1 MISFSLF
8 GLTPAAAKLSPMRL
22 GWLTVMLTG
31 VGLLTACVQLEPTA
45 TPTPSLIPTPA
56 QQSPAT
62 TVPTRTP
69 AATPSLV
76 PTPTS
81 ALLLTPTPTPSPHP
95 TTLPTRTPTPTPAPT
110 EAASDVIAQAPI
122 RDLVAVVSA
131 TLVDTCPL
139 PECINL
145 HWTAPGDDRNM
156 GAPTSYEIRY
166 STVVITEENWGAA
179 TLARHKIPEPPGSRE
194 AASVKGLTSGI
205 TYYFAVK
212 TSYAAGNVSS
222 VSNVATHV
230 AGPPMPT
237 SMLVP
242 PMRAGSLALIRGFAG
257 LYGEPRQV
265 ADASIAVGPRS
276 VIVSTNVGFGIY
288 AKTGEPIAIYRLRE
302 FFRGLLDPGRGA
314 IDPRAM
320 FDAPSQRFFLLAHGA
335 PAIRDCVPGTCKNE
349 YLFAVSKSASP
360 GSLDPSDWHR
370 YVFDGTLEGDG
381 PTNWWG
387 DFGTVGTNSTL
398 LVLPVIGTRDHGS
411 PKQGPQYAKLYVFD
425 KRALL
430 RGDKVGAPLAIFSG
444 ESEAQRMTKVLA
456 AVTFGDPD
464 TVFAVEAARGGRCSV
479 TVVGISG
486 PPDAPTLLRRTAAAS
501 GECDYSPHATQR
513 GGGAPFAAGFVMSS
527 QPVYRDGYIWLVQP
541 VRVSFPSGP
550 TSGVRLVQIDVRH
563 WPDPPRIVYDST
575 FSEEGVWYLY
585 PALTVSAE
593 GHTAIVML
601 RVGPNDY
608 ASVYYTGRLASDPPG
623 TFRTPAALKLG
634 TANQAFTPVTR
645 ESGTYQRFAD
655 FSGAA
660 LDPSDGTAWV
670 IGEYVDGPCSWG
682 TWVGNIGWAIV
693 DQTTGSMP
701 SLPAPSPPEP
711 TC

>member
-1 MISFSLF
+1 MVPSLWAAAATTTICPMRLRWLAIVLQTIGLLAACAPTEPVPTPTGTPAPTATRTPISA
-8 GLTPAAAKLSPMRL
+8 LTPAAA
-22 GWLTVMLTG
+22 
-31 VGLLTACVQLEPTA
+31 PT
-45 TPTPSLIPTPA
+45 
-56 QQSPAT
+56 
-62 TVPTRTP
+62 
-69 AATPSLV
+69 
-76 PTPTS
+76 
-81 ALLLTPTPTPSPHP
+81 LTPTPTPAPQP
-95 TTLPTRTPTPTPAPT
+95 TTLPTRTPTPTPVPT
-110 EAASDVIAQAPI
+110 VAASDVIAPAPI
-122 RDLVAVVSA
+122 RDLVALVSA
-131 TLVDTCPL
+131 ALIDSCPL

-145 HWTAPGDDRNM
+145 NWTAPGDDRNV

-166 STVVITEENWGAA
+166 STAVITEENWGAA
-179 TLARHKIPEPPGSRE
+179 TLAGNKIPEPPGARE
-194 AASVKGLTSGI
+194 AASVGGLTSGI

-212 TSYAAGNVSS
+212 TSYETGNVSP
-222 VSNVATHV
+222 VSNVATHLP
-230 AGPPMPT
+230 GLPMPT
-237 SMLVP
+237 STLVP

-257 LYGEPRQV
+257 SGGESGQV
-265 ADASIAVGPRS
+265 ADASIAAGPRS
-276 VIVSTNVGFGIY
+276 VIVSTNLGFVIY
-288 AKTGEPIAIYRLRE
+288 EKTGEPIAISRVHE
-302 FFRGLLDPGRGA
+302 FFRGLFDRGLA
-314 IDPRAM
+314 NPRAM
-320 FDAPSQRFFLLAHGA
+320 FDAQSQRFFLLAHGA

-349 YLFAVSKSASP
+349 WLLAVSKSASP
-360 GSLDPSDWHR
+360 SSLDPSDWHM
-370 YVFDGTLEGDG
+370 YVFDGTLESDG
-381 PTNWWG
+381 PGNWWG

-398 LVLPVIGTRDHGS
+398 LVFLGIGTRDHGS
-411 PKQGPQYAKLYVFD
+411 PEAFWGPQYTKFFVFD

-513 GGGAPFAAGFVMSS
+513 GGGAPLAAGFVMSS
-527 QPVYRDGYIWLVQP
+527 QPVYRDGYLWLVQP

-563 WPDPPRIVYDST
+563 WPDPPRIVHDLT
-575 FSEEGVWYLY
+575 LSEEGVWYLY

-593 GHTAIVML
+593 GHVAIVML
-601 RVGPNDY
+601 RVGPNEY

-623 TFRTPAALKLG
+623 AFRTPVALKLG

-655 FSGAA
+655 YSGAA

-670 IGEYVDGPCSWG
+670 IGEYVYGPCSWG
-682 TWVGNIGWAIV
+682 TWVGNISWAIV
-693 DQTTGSMP
+693 DQTIGTMP
-701 SLPAPSPPEP
+701 SLPAPNPPEP